1 MECYTS
7 SLTRAILAP
16 WLAAWRRW
24 LARCQDWLDSDYD
37 WDDDQLTGG
46 T

>member
-1 MECYTS
+1 MECYS
-7 SLTRAILAP
+7 SITRAILAP

-24 LARCQDWLDSDYD
+24 LARCQDWLDHTDYD